1 MRLGRGRGEF
11 DGQEPPLEM
20 SLHLVRV
27 GRGGRGRGREGD
39 AELRGHHIREEDSL
53 HGERGQRWQWRLS
66 TLLSCATSS

>member
-27 GRGGRGRGREGD
+27 GRGGGAGGGRE
-39 AELRGHHIREEDSL
+39 
-53 HGERGQRWQWRLS
+53 
-66 TLLSCATSS
+66 TLN